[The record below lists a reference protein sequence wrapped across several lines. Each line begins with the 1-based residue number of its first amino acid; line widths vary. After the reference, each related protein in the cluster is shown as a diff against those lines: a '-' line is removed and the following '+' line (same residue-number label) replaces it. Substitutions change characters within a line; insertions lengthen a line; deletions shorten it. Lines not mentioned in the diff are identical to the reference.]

1 MHTRYMVRLYIRY
14 FQYIYIYISHDVK
27 ITCQLSI
34 MSVIYIYIH
43 IWLQMWLNIVFVWS
57 KSVRIFERAR
67 RSLAL
72 SVDHG
77 VSQTQRISMAW
88 FKVQVQV
95 RGDHCGFTTFYPK
108 TAWVSWVSCTLSLNI
123 PKNQPI
129 IWWHPHDHRET
140 VNVQIVHK
148 GPSYN
153 VNTFRYSNMAMEN
166 TLFIS
171 DFPIET
177 PTSGGFS

>member
-1 MHTRYMVRLYIRY
+1 MERFSPQAFVRHDARKDYVFLFLQHKLCKTYSIGLKLKPDVIWCIHDTWCVY
-14 FQYIYIYISHDVK
+14 TSGISNIYIYHMMWRLCVNY
-27 ITCQLSI
+27 QLCLL
-34 MSVIYIYIH
+34 YKYIH
-43 IWLQMWLNIVFVWS
+43 IWLQMSLNIVLVWS

-77 VSQTQRISMAW
+77 VSQTQRTSMAW

-123 PKNQPI
+123 PKNPCRNPAC
-129 IWWHPHDHRET
+129 WR
-140 VNVQIVHK
+140 IV
-148 GPSYN
+148 
-153 VNTFRYSNMAMEN
+153 R
-166 TLFIS
+166 L
-171 DFPIET
+171 
-177 PTSGGFS
+177 